1 MVLVITTLTLRLPLA
16 HEKYRKLLSPKL
28 VLAPKT
34 DLTLILSLMQKM
46 NRKLQLISRKLVLA
60 P

>member
-1 MVLVITTLTLRLPLA
+1 
-16 HEKYRKLLSPKL
+16 LLSPKL